1 MFYGCKKLIKVEGN
15 IPEGINN
22 FSYMFYNC
30 TSLQNVDGLK
40 NLEVS
45 NGEGFSWMFD
55 ECKSLQNVNELKN
68 WDVSNGT
75 TFENMFGKCSNLVR
89 DKIPQNLKNKS
100 MII

>member
-45 NGEGFSWMFD
+45 NGEGFGKFIFLNNVDDLNAWITLF
-55 ECKSLQNVNELKN
+55 SL
-68 WDVSNGT
+68 
-75 TFENMFGKCSNLVR
+75 
-89 DKIPQNLKNKS
+89 PQ
-100 MII
+100 